1 MLKERD
7 GISYNVVWAFHSWA
21 KHKSV
26 LNPRFKHACPTYRWD
41 SNRSAYREEF
51 ELINQRTLG
60 VLMFYFFLKKRKK
73 KKLLVLFFFF
83 LIHIRFSL
91 SLSLSKRK
99 TTIDLSIIKRHVLNS
114 TNKMRTWKGNGIFD
128 SWYLIQFFSYNSESN
143 ACHAHLGQILMR
155 VFMCIPH
162 MK

>member
-7 GISYNVVWAFHSWA
+7 GISYNVVWASHSWA

-41 SNRSAYREEF
+41 SNPSAYREEF
-51 ELINQRTLG
+51 ELILLYQRTLV

-91 SLSLSKRK
+91 SLSLKEKQLLIYQLSKDMSW
-99 TTIDLSIIKRHVLNS
+99 IQPIKWELG
-114 TNKMRTWKGNGIFD
+114 KGTA
-128 SWYLIQFFSYNSESN
+128 YLIVDTWYSFF
-143 ACHAHLGQILMR
+143 LIILKVMPAMR
-155 VFMCIPH
+155 I
-162 MK
+162 